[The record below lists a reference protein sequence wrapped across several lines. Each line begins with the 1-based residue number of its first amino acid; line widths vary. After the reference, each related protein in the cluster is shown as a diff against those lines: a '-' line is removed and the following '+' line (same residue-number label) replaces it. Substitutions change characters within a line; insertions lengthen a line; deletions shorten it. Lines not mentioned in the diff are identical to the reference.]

1 MNDLAITYIKKIK
14 DLLDADEEI
23 LIDKNSFE
31 LKEKDGEIY
40 FDVDM
45 IKEMYDN

>member
-1 MNDLAITYIKKIK
+1 MNDLAITYIKKIQ

-31 LKEKDGEIY
+31 LKQKDGEID